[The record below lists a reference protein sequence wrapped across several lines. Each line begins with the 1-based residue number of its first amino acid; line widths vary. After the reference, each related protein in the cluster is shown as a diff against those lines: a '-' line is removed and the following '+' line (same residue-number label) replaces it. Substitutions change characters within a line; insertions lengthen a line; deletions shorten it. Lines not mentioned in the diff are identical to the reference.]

1 MCFAPFFG
9 EYTNY
14 VHNYQAQ
21 LVVVPPNP
29 PSFQPNLDMLQDR
42 ITERTI
48 AIIINNP
55 NNERIVI
62 EIKRVLSI
70 FFILSTLLDY
80 MIMRMKKAHQMDVL

>member
-1 MCFAPFFG
+1 MIG
-9 EYTNY
+9 I
-14 VHNYQAQ
+14 
-21 LVVVPPNP
+21 L
-29 PSFQPNLDMLQDR
+29 
-42 ITERTI
+42 
-48 AIIINNP
+48 IINNP